1 MLPLICHCLIVLF
14 LLLSLECTCSVQCVS
29 VQSVVSCVM
38 QRCFFLRKADARSLQ
53 NFKESEKMLL
63 LWEIR
68 EKEEERRGVAHLN
81 YLVINLSKV

>member
-53 NFKESEKMLL
+53 NFKESEKIVALGNSG
-63 LWEIR
+63 ER
-68 EKEEERRGVAHLN
+68 GREERGCPFELFSN
-81 YLVINLSKV
+81 

>member
-63 LWEIR
+63 LWEIW